1 MRMDQSNRPS
11 TNIYADDNMM
21 VDIKYRLIQALVA
34 AIKSMFVIM
43 GLPNLLLRPC
53 AVVMDT

>member
-1 MRMDQSNRPS
+1 MDQSNRPS

-34 AIKSMFVIM
+34 AIKDS
-43 GLPNLLLRPC
+43 LS
-53 AVVMDT
+53 